1 MRNNCVLKGKYHKKQ
16 IQYSNN
22 NVKTNKYSNNLTT
35 YQKVTIYK

>member
-1 MRNNCVLKGKYHKKQ
+1 MRDNCALKDIYHKKQ

-22 NVKTNKYSNNLTT
+22 NIKINKYSNNLTI